1 MRKPTQKLT
10 LAGAVALAFATAT
23 FAQAPAPAPKPPAQE
38 DPSKAAAPAAGTPG
52 TPPAAPATPPG
63 QPRPYKDVLKDAKA
77 IPGYFTLHQ
86 KDEKV
91 WIEIKPDQF
100 DKPFFFS
107 ANIPRSVGER
117 MLYGGQMGHSYFGSP
132 FVGSHMAKWKKIG
145 NQVQLIAVNTEFYAK
160 PGTPQERFVS
170 ESFSDSLIASA
181 PVAAAAHPDTKAVVI
196 EGNALL
202 FGDIVGYATQIEMA
216 FRMPFAI
223 DARNTSFS
231 RVTNTES
238 LTSLQV
244 NAHFA
249 VPKINPPPLTPP
261 PTPVPPPPK
270 VTPDPRSFFVGFQ
283 YNFMP
288 LPAEPMRARP
298 ADERTSRRTASTTR
312 TTPRPSSRATSS
324 SAGGSRRRIPPRPSR
339 SRRSRSRTGSTAT
352 SPRST
357 GPA

>member
-1 MRKPTQKLT
+1 MRKPVQKLS
-10 LAGAVALAFATAT
+10 LSGAVALAVASAA
-23 FAQAPAPAPKPPAQE
+23 FAQAPAPAPKPTQGDPAK
-38 DPSKAAAPAAGTPG
+38 PGAPAAGAPA
-52 TPPAAPATPPG
+52 TPPAAATPPG
-63 QPRPYKDVLKDAKA
+63 QPKPYKDVLKDAKA

-117 MLYGGQMGHSYFGSP
+117 GLFGGQMGHQYMGSP
-132 FVGSHMAKWKKIG
+132 FAGSHMAKWKKIG
-145 NQVQLIAVNTEFYAK
+145 NHVQLIAMNTEFFAK
-160 PGTPQERFVS
+160 AGTPQAQFVS

-181 PVAAAAHPDTKAVVI
+181 PVAAAAHPDTKAVVV

-202 FGDIVGYATQIEMA
+202 FGDVVGYATQIEMA
-216 FRMPFAI
+216 YRMPFAI

-231 RVTNTES
+231 RVTNTEA

-249 VPKINPPPLTPP
+249 VPKISPPPLTPP
-261 PTPVPPPPK
+261 PVPTPPPPK

-288 LPAEPMRARP
+288 LPVEPMAGRP
-298 ADERTSRRTASTTR
+298 ADERIGHFTVDRVDYTED
-312 TTPRPSSRATSS
+312 
-324 SAGGSRRRIPPRPSR
+324 
-339 SRRSRSRTGSTAT
+339 T
-352 SPRST
+352 SPKVRSYVVT
-357 GPA
+357 RWRLEKKEDRKSVV